1 MKKLVII
8 AIAVGLIGLM
18 AIAGYATGTRETF
31 GRGAYGRGH
40 GGHGGRWGHGYGGE
54 AHHVV
59 QPGQDPI
66 SEDQAKEAAETFV
79 ATYLPGY
86 SIDIIEQEEQCPCY
100 LVTVKQASGVTL
112 QVLIDGY
119 SGEAHHL
126 FIPTEEEESTQ

>member
-1 MKKLVII
+1 MKKSVII

-18 AIAGYATGTRETF
+18 AITGYATGTRETF
-31 GRGAYGRGH
+31 GRGPYGHGH
-40 GGHGGRWGHGYGGE
+40 GGHGGRWGRGCADE
-54 AHHVV
+54 AHHTAE
-59 QPGQDPI
+59 PGQEPI

-86 SIDIIEQEEQCPCY
+86 SIDTIEQEEQCPCY

-112 QVLIDGY
+112 QVIIDGY

-126 FIPTEEEESTQ
+126 FIPTEEEEAAQ